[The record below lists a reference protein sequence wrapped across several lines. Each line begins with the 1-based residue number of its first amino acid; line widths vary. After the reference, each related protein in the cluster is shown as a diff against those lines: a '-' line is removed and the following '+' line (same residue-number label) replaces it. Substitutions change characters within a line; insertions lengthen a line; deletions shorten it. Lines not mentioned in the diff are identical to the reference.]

1 MAKVNG
7 TLYAVFV
14 GVTDK
19 ILYLKDCSLNLDRSL
34 IITTNKDSGGWEEH
48 ISGAGVKKWSIPF
61 SGEYDL
67 TQIGAAGLTAD
78 AILDNIIGDT
88 ADANVS
94 FTSDALTSGYEG
106 AATFQNCNISAAT
119 EDSVKFSGT
128 LTGNGP
134 LAKIT

>member
-1 MAKVNG
+1 MAKING
-7 TLYAVFV
+7 SLYAVFV
-14 GVTDK
+14 GASDK
-19 ILYLKDCSLNLDRSL
+19 ILYLKNCSLNLDKKL
-34 IITTNKDSGGWEEH
+34 IVTTNKDSGDWEEH
-48 ISGAGVKKWSIPF
+48 ISGAGVKSWSIPF
-61 SGEYDL
+61 DGEYDL

-106 AATFQNCNISAAT
+106 AATFQNCNISAGMG
-119 EDSVKFSGT
+119 DSVKFSGT

-134 LAKIT
+134 LAKIV